1 MFSESSNNELI
12 IHVVCHT
19 HDDPGWLWTLD
30 DYYMGTDHCKFSVK
44 RILDN
49 MVVSLSNRNDR
60 KFSYVEMC
68 FFKRWYDKQA
78 EKIKQKVK
86 NFIKEGRLEI
96 INGGWVM
103 HDEACSYYK
112 HSIDNMRIGLKFL
125 KEEFNITPRIG
136 WFIDPFGHSSATAH
150 ILKQMNFDKIVLTRI
165 DYLERKDKINN
176 HNLEFI
182 YDPFGLGQEIFTH
195 ISYHHYN
202 PRKIL
207 RNYPGDK
214 RFNLTGEELKNVC
227 EKFYEEMKEERVG
240 YRTNNLLLYYGEDF
254 AFNEADI
261 NYENIEMIMDY
272 VNKNMKGKMKMIYST
287 PSQYFDSVLKSGVK
301 FEKFSNCDFFPYAD
315 NEHCYWTGYFS
326 SRANLK
332 GLIKQLGLYIN
343 IINKMLFQI
352 FFDTEKMK
360 KNKKT
365 IEQAI
370 KCVYYARENLGVLQH
385 HDAVTGTSKEKTNK
399 DYENMAIIGVEKI
412 KKHIYMLFNILGGDN
427 PFDSSIGYEED
438 ITIEDKNKGEN
449 NNFIIIDQG
458 FHEDYLF
465 NYRLNVDQNNNLKES
480 FEYEIISEKNSYF
493 GNNISFYDA
502 DIGLKYSSLQFN
514 LPLNKNNLVKS
525 ISIMKSNKIIQKK
538 YFSELK
544 DEKISINNKA
554 FVFDTKNL
562 KFKND
567 KTEFC
572 LSHSYY
578 TSYDG
583 TNSKVRP
590 EKSNP
595 DGAYIF
601 APCEDE
607 LQRYQSINKNK
618 SFIQQN
624 EHFTS
629 IVLRYPSSYLIIIV
643 NNNNLNIYTE
653 SIFDP
658 LPRKSEN
665 AFNYLLVLDSNINN
679 INKEYSQP
687 EIYTDSKGINMIKR
701 IKNTRQHYKYELTEK
716 ITSNFYPITSVVSLH
731 EVENE
736 DNIISIYSDRAQS
749 AGVIEK
755 GQIQLI
761 CQRFSTVDD
770 WKGVGE
776 PLYENS
782 SSDRFF
788 PVKHFISFDN
798 KNHENYFNK
807 VPLLICID
815 NGSNNIEIQDKL
827 LKLCKI
833 DGRLDVEFEVKKF
846 GEIYMEIGNIY
857 CDYFKNN
864 GNEEEKIKFNFE
876 NGKIYEYNLNGI
888 DEIKEIHNGDE
899 ISIKKQM
906 FKSFLIDLNEK

>member
-1 MFSESSNNELI
+1 MSSQSEEELI

-30 DYYMGTDHCKFSVK
+30 DYFMGTDHCHVSVK

-49 MVVSLSNRNDR
+49 MVVSLSNKEDR
-60 KFSYVEMC
+60 KFSYVEMS
-68 FFKRWYDKQA
+68 FFKLWYDKQTDQ
-78 EKIKQKVK
+78 IKQKVK

-103 HDEACSYYK
+103 HDEAGSYYK

-125 KEEFNITPRIG
+125 KEEFNVIPKIG

-165 DYLERKDKINN
+165 DYLEKKDRINN

-202 PRKIL
+202 PREVL
-207 RNYPGDK
+207 RHYPGDK
-214 RFNLTGEELKNVC
+214 KIILSEEELKNVC

-272 VNKNMKGKMKMIYST
+272 VNNNMKGKMKMIYST
-287 PSQYFDSVLKSGVK
+287 PSQYFDSVLRSGVK
-301 FEKFSNCDFFPYAD
+301 FDKHSNYDFFPYAD
-315 NEHCYWTGYFS
+315 NAHCYWTGYFT

-343 IINKMLFQI
+343 IINKLLFQI
-352 FFDTEKMK
+352 FMDKEIMN
-360 KNKKT
+360 KNKKM
-365 IEQAI
+365 IEKAI
-370 KCVYYARENLGVLQH
+370 DCVYLARENLGVLQH
-385 HDAVTGTSKEKTNK
+385 HDAVTGTSKEKTSK

-412 KKHIYMLFNILGGDN
+412 KKYIHMLINVLGGAYTY
-427 PFDSSIGYEED
+427 DSSIGYEEE
-438 ITIEDKNKGEN
+438 ILIEKKNIR
-449 NNFIIIDQG
+449 NNFMIFNPG
-458 FHEDYLF
+458 LNEEYVF
-465 NYRLNVDQNNNLKES
+465 NYRLNYKENS
-480 FEYEIISEKNSYF
+480 DLNESYEYELKSGDKTIF
-493 GNNISFYDA
+493 GNNISFYDV
-502 DIGLKYSSLQFN
+502 DIGIKYSSLQFS
-514 LPLNKNNLVKS
+514 LPLIKEQLITSLS
-525 ISIMKSNKIIQKK
+525 ISKSNKIIKK
-538 YFSELK
+538 IYFSELK
-544 DEKISINNKA
+544 EEKISIN
-554 FVFDTKNL
+554 KNTLIFEPKTL
-562 KFKND
+562 KFIKDKN
-567 KTEFC
+567 EFC
-572 LSHSYY
+572 LSHCYY

-590 EKSNP
+590 DKSNP

-607 LQRYQSINKNK
+607 LQRFESINKDK
-618 SFIQQN
+618 SFLQQN
-624 EHFTS
+624 EHYTS
-629 IVLRYPSSYLIIIV
+629 IVLRYPNSYLIIIIK
-643 NNNNLNIYTE
+643 NDNLKIYTE

-658 LPRKSEN
+658 LPRKTEK

-687 EIYTDSKGINMIKR
+687 ELFTDSQGLNMIRR
-701 IKNTRQHYKYELTEK
+701 IKDIRPNYKYQLTEK
-716 ITSNFYPITSVVSLH
+716 ITSNFYPITSVASLH
-731 EVENE
+731 ETENE
-736 DNIISIYSDRAQS
+736 NNMISIYCDRAQS
-749 AGVIEK
+749 VGVVEK
-755 GQIQLI
+755 GQIQII

-782 SSDRFF
+782 SSNRFF

-798 KNHENYFNK
+798 KNHGNYFNK
-807 VPLLICID
+807 VPLCLSFE
-815 NGSNNIEIQDKL
+815 NENNNLEIKNNL
-827 LKLCKI
+827 LKI
-833 DGRLDVEFEVKKF
+833 FNGNEDVDVEFEVKKF
-846 GEIYMEIGNIY
+846 GEIYIQVGNIY
-857 CDYFKNN
+857 CDYFKGN
-864 GNEEEKIKFNFE
+864 GKDEEKIKFNFE
-876 NGKIYEYNLNGI
+876 NGKIIEYNLNGV
-888 DEIKEIHNGDE
+888 DEIKEIKNDE
-899 ISIKKQM
+899 EICIKKQM
-906 FKSFLIDLNEK
+906 FKSYLIDCK

>member
-1 MFSESSNNELI
+1 MSTESSDNELI

-49 MVVSLSNRNDR
+49 MVVSLSNKSDR
-60 KFSYVEMC
+60 KFSYVEMS
-68 FFKRWYDKQA
+68 FFTRWYYKQT
-78 EKIKQKVK
+78 EEIKQKVK

-103 HDEACSYYK
+103 HDEAGSYYK

-136 WFIDPFGHSSATAH
+136 WFIDPFGHSSATSH

-165 DYLERKDKINN
+165 DYLERKDRINN

-214 RFNLTGEELKNVC
+214 KINLTEEELKDVC

-272 VNKNMKGKMKMIYST
+272 VNKNMKGKMKMVYST
-287 PSQYFDSVLKSGVK
+287 PTQYFDSVLKSGVK
-301 FEKFSNCDFFPYAD
+301 FEKHSNYDFFPYAD
-315 NEHCYWTGYFS
+315 NAHCYWTGYFS

-343 IINKMLFQI
+343 IINKLLFQI
-352 FFDTEKMK
+352 FMDKENMK
-360 KNKKT
+360 KNKNM
-365 IEQAI
+365 IEKAI
-370 KCVYYARENLGVLQH
+370 KCVYFARENLGVLQH

-399 DYENMAIIGVEKI
+399 NYENMAIIGVEKI
-412 KKHIYMLFNILGGDN
+412 KKYIYMLINAVGGQY
-427 PFDSSIGYEED
+427 PFDASIGYEEE
-438 ITIEDKNKGEN
+438 ISINDKKEN
-449 NNFIIIDQG
+449 ETNNFIVINPGLNQ
-458 FHEDYLF
+458 DYAF
-465 NYRLNVDQNNNLKES
+465 NFRMNINESTNLNES
-480 FEYEIISEKNSYF
+480 FEYDIKVGENSNF
-493 GNNISFYDA
+493 GNNISFYDV
-502 DIGLKYSSLQFN
+502 DIGLKYSSLQFS
-514 LPLNKNNLVKS
+514 LPLNKEQFISSLKISKS
-525 ISIMKSNKIIQKK
+525 DKVIQKK

-544 DEKISINNKA
+544 DEKININNNA
-554 FVFDTKNL
+554 LIFDTKNL
-562 KFKND
+562 KFIKDKN
-567 KTEFC
+567 EFC
-572 LSHSYY
+572 LSHGYY

-607 LQRYQSINKNK
+607 LQRYETINKNK

-629 IVLRYPSSYLIIIV
+629 IVLRYPNSYLIIIIK
-643 NNNNLNIYTE
+643 NDTLNIYTE

-658 LPRKSEN
+658 LPRKTEK
-665 AFNYLLVLDSNINN
+665 AYNYLLVLDSNINN
-679 INKEYSQP
+679 INKEYSKP
-687 EIYTDSKGINMIKR
+687 EIFTDSQGINMLRR
-701 IKNTRQHYKYELTEK
+701 IKDTRPNYKYELTEK

-731 EVENE
+731 ETDNEN
-736 DNIISIYSDRAQS
+736 NMISIYSDRAQS
-749 AGVIEK
+749 VGVIEK
-755 GQIQLI
+755 GQIQII

-798 KNHENYFNK
+798 KNHGNYFNK
-807 VPLLICID
+807 VPLLL
-815 NGSNNIEIQDKL
+815 NIENEKNNLDIKDNL
-827 LKLCKI
+827 LKI
-833 DGRLDVEFEVKKF
+833 YQGDENVDVEFEVKKY
-846 GEIYMEIGNIY
+846 GEIYIEIGNNY
-857 CDYFKNN
+857 CDYFK
-864 GNEEEKIKFNFE
+864 GSGKDDEKIKFNCE
-876 NGKIYEYNLNGI
+876 NGKIIEYNLNGV
-888 DEIKEIHNGDE
+888 DEIKEIKNGEE
-899 ISIKKQM
+899 ICIKKQM
-906 FKSFLIDLNEK
+906 FKSFLINCK

>member
-1 MFSESSNNELI
+1 MSSTSSDNELI

-49 MVVSLSNRNDR
+49 MVVSLSHKKER
-60 KFSYVEMC
+60 KFSYVEMS
-68 FFKRWYDKQA
+68 FFKRWYDKQTDQ
-78 EKIKQKVK
+78 IKQTVK
-86 NFIKEGRLEI
+86 DYIKEGRLEI

-103 HDEACSYYK
+103 HDEAGSYYK

-125 KEEFNITPRIG
+125 KEEFNITPKIG
-136 WFIDPFGHSSATAH
+136 WFIDPFGHSSATSH

-165 DYLERKDKINN
+165 DYLERKDRINN

-214 RFNLTGEELKNVC
+214 KIVLNDEELKDVC
-227 EKFYEEMKEERVG
+227 EKFYEEMLEERVG
-240 YRTNNLLLYYGEDF
+240 YRTNNILLYYGEDF
-254 AFNEADI
+254 AYNEADI

-272 VNKNMKGKMKMIYST
+272 VNNNMKGKMKMIYST
-287 PSQYFDSVLKSGVK
+287 PSQYFNSVLKSGVK
-301 FEKFSNCDFFPYAD
+301 FDKHINYDFFPYAD
-315 NEHCYWTGYFS
+315 NAHCYWTGYFS

-343 IINKMLFQI
+343 IINKLLFQI
-352 FFDTEKMK
+352 FMDKEIMK
-360 KNKKT
+360 KNKKM
-365 IEQAI
+365 IDNAI
-370 KCVYYARENLGVLQH
+370 KCIYLARENLGVLQH

-412 KKHIYMLFNILGGDN
+412 KKYIYMLIYSLYGNY
-427 PFDSSIGYEED
+427 PFDASIGYEEG
-438 ITIEDKNKGEN
+438 ICICDKKENELEN
-449 NNFIIIDQG
+449 NFMIINPG
-458 FHEDYLF
+458 LNNEYVF
-465 NYRLNVDQNNNLKES
+465 NYRINNYDCLKES
-480 FEYEIISEKNSYF
+480 YEYEIKLGEKTIF
-493 GNNISFYDA
+493 GNNISFYDV
-502 DIGLKYSSLQFN
+502 DIGLKYSSIQFG
-514 LPLNKNNLVKS
+514 LPLNKENLISSLS
-525 ISIMKSNKIIQKK
+525 ISKSDKVIKK
-538 YFSELK
+538 QYFSEIK
-544 DEKISINNKA
+544 DEKISIKNNSLI
-554 FVFDTKNL
+554 FDPINL
-562 KFKND
+562 KFIKDKN
-567 KTEFC
+567 EFS
-572 LSHSYY
+572 LSHGYY

-583 TNSKVRP
+583 SNSKVRP

-607 LQRYQSINKNK
+607 LQRYESINKNK

-624 EHFTS
+624 EYYTS
-629 IVLRYPSSYLIIIV
+629 IVLRYPNSYLIIIIK
-643 NNNNLNIYTE
+643 NDNLNIYTE

-658 LPRKSEN
+658 IPRKSEK

-687 EIYTDSKGINMIKR
+687 EIYTDSQGINMLKR
-701 IKNTRQHYKYELTEK
+701 IKDTRPNYKYEITEK

-731 EVENE
+731 ETENE
-736 DNIISIYSDRAQS
+736 NNMISIYSDRAQS
-749 AGVIEK
+749 VGVIEK
-755 GQIQLI
+755 GQIQII

-798 KNHENYFNK
+798 KNHGNYFNK
-807 VPLLICID
+807 IPLLLSIESVQNNLEIKD
-815 NGSNNIEIQDKL
+815 NL
-827 LKLCKI
+827 LKI
-833 DGRLDVEFEVKKF
+833 YSGNEDLDIEFEVKKY
-846 GEIYMEIGNIY
+846 GEIYAQIGNVY
-857 CDYFKNN
+857 CDYFK
-864 GNEEEKIKFNFE
+864 GSGKNEEVIKFNLE
-876 NGKIYEYNLNGI
+876 NGKICEYNLNGVEKMK
-888 DEIKEIHNGDE
+888 EIKNGEEIN
-899 ISIKKQM
+899 IKQQV
-906 FKSFLIDLNEK
+906 FKSFLIDFK

>member
-1 MFSESSNNELI
+1 MSTESSDNELI

-49 MVVSLSNRNDR
+49 MVVSLSNKNDR
-60 KFSYVEMC
+60 KFSYVEMS
-68 FFKRWYDKQA
+68 FFTRWYHKQT
-78 EKIKQKVK
+78 EEIKQKVK

-103 HDEACSYYK
+103 HDEAGSYYK

-136 WFIDPFGHSSATAH
+136 WFIDPFGHSSATSH

-165 DYLERKDKINN
+165 DYLERKDRINN

-182 YDPFGLGQEIFTH
+182 YDPFGLGKEIFTH

-214 RFNLTGEELKNVC
+214 KINLTEEELKDVC

-287 PSQYFDSVLKSGVK
+287 PTQYFDSVLKSGVK
-301 FEKFSNCDFFPYAD
+301 FEKHSNYDFFPYAD
-315 NEHCYWTGYFS
+315 NAHCYWTGYFS

-343 IINKMLFQI
+343 IINKLLFQI
-352 FFDTEKMK
+352 FMDKEKM
-360 KNKKT
+360 NNNRNM
-365 IEQAI
+365 IEKAI
-370 KCVYYARENLGVLQH
+370 KCVYFARENLGVLQH

-412 KKHIYMLFNILGGDN
+412 KKYIYMLINVLGGEY
-427 PFDSSIGYEED
+427 PFDASIGYEEEIFIND
-438 ITIEDKNKGEN
+438 QKENETNNFILINPGLNQDFVFNFRMNNEN
-449 NNFIIIDQG
+449 NNI
-458 FHEDYLF
+458 
-465 NYRLNVDQNNNLKES
+465 NES
-480 FEYEIISEKNSYF
+480 FEYNIKVGENSIF
-493 GNNISFYDA
+493 GNNISFYDI
-502 DIGLKYSSLQFN
+502 DIGLKYSSLQFS
-514 LPLNKNNLVKS
+514 LPLNKENCVSSLKISKS
-525 ISIMKSNKIIQKK
+525 DKVIQRK
-538 YFSELK
+538 YFSKLK
-544 DEKISINNKA
+544 DEKININNNA
-554 FVFDTKNL
+554 LIFDTKNL
-562 KFKND
+562 KFIKDKN
-567 KTEFC
+567 EFC
-572 LSHSYY
+572 LSHGYY

-583 TNSKVRP
+583 ANSKVRP

-607 LQRYQSINKNK
+607 LQRYESINKNK

-624 EHFTS
+624 ENYTS
-629 IVLRYPSSYLIIIV
+629 IVLRYPNSYLIIIIK
-643 NNNNLNIYTE
+643 NDTLNIYTE

-658 LPRKSEN
+658 LPRKTEK

-687 EIYTDSKGINMIKR
+687 EIYTDSQGINMLRR
-701 IKNTRQHYKYELTEK
+701 IKDTRPNYKYELTEK

-731 EVENE
+731 ETENE
-736 DNIISIYSDRAQS
+736 NNMISIYSDRAQS
-749 AGVIEK
+749 VGVVEK
-755 GQIQLI
+755 GQIQII

-798 KNHENYFNK
+798 KNHGNYFNK
-807 VPLLICID
+807 VPLLLSIE
-815 NGSNNIEIQDKL
+815 NKKNNLDIKDCL
-827 LKLCKI
+827 LKI
-833 DGRLDVEFEVKKF
+833 YQGDENVDIEFEVKKF
-846 GEIYMEIGNIY
+846 GEIFIEIGNTY
-857 CDYFKNN
+857 CDYFN
-864 GNEEEKIKFNFE
+864 GSGKDEEKIKFNFE
-876 NGKIYEYNLNGI
+876 NEKITEYNLNGV
-888 DEIKEIHNGDE
+888 DEIKEIKNGEE
-899 ISIKKQM
+899 ICIKKQM
-906 FKSFLIDLNEK
+906 FKSFLIDCK

>member
-1 MFSESSNNELI
+1 
-12 IHVVCHT
+12 
-19 HDDPGWLWTLD
+19 
-30 DYYMGTDHCKFSVK
+30 MGTDHCKVSVK

-49 MVVSLSNRNDR
+49 MVVSLSNKPDR
-60 KFSYVEMC
+60 KFSYVEMS
-68 FFKRWYDKQA
+68 FFKRWYDKQT
-78 EKIKQKVK
+78 EKTKQKVK
-86 NFIKEGRLEI
+86 QFIKEGRLEI

-103 HDEACSYYK
+103 HDEAGSYYK

-125 KEEFNITPRIG
+125 KEEFNITPKIG
-136 WFIDPFGHSSATAH
+136 WFIDPFGHSSATSH

-165 DYLERKDKINN
+165 DYLEKQDRINN

-207 RNYPGDK
+207 RHYPGDK
-214 RFNLTGEELKNVC
+214 KIILNEEELKDVC

-240 YRTNNLLLYYGEDF
+240 YRTNNILLYYGEDF

-272 VNKNMKGKMKMIYST
+272 VNKNMQGKMKMIYST
-287 PSQYFDSVLKSGVK
+287 PSQYFDSVLKTGAK
-301 FEKFSNCDFFPYAD
+301 FEKHSNYDFFPYAD
-315 NEHCYWTGYFS
+315 NAHCYWTGYFS

-343 IINKMLFQI
+343 ICNKLLFQI
-352 FFDTEKMK
+352 FMNKEKMNNNK
-360 KNKKT
+360 KMIEKT
-365 IEQAI
+365 IECI
-370 KCVYYARENLGVLQH
+370 YFARENLGVLQH

-399 DYENMAIIGVEKI
+399 DYENMAIIGIEKI
-412 KKHIYMLFNILGGDN
+412 KKYIYMLINALGGDY
-427 PFDSSIGYEED
+427 PFDASIGYEESLC
-438 ITIEDKNKGEN
+438 INEGKESDKN
-449 NNFIIIDQG
+449 NFMIINSGLND
-458 FHEDYLF
+458 EYVF
-465 NYRLNVDQNNNLKES
+465 NFRLNLNENTNINES
-480 FEYEIISEKNSYF
+480 YEYEIVFGENSIF

-502 DIGLKYSSLQFN
+502 DIGLKYSSLQFS
-514 LPLNKNNLVKS
+514 LPMKIEKFISSLS
-525 ISIMKSNKIIQKK
+525 ISKTNKIIQKK
-538 YFSELK
+538 YLSEFN
-544 DEKISINNKA
+544 DQKISINNKLI
-554 FVFDTKNL
+554 FDTQNL
-562 KFKND
+562 KFIKDKN
-567 KTEFC
+567 EFC
-572 LSHSYY
+572 VSHAYY

-607 LQRYQSINKNK
+607 LQRYESINKNK

-624 EHFTS
+624 DHFTS
-629 IVLRYPSSYLIIIV
+629 IVLRYPNSYLIIIIK
-643 NNNNLNIYTE
+643 NENLNMYIE

-658 LPRKSEN
+658 LPRKSEK

-687 EIYTDSKGINMIKR
+687 EIFTDSQGINMLRR
-701 IKNTRQHYKYELTEK
+701 IKDTRPNYKYELTEK

-731 EVENE
+731 ETENE
-736 DNIISIYSDRAQS
+736 NNIISIYSDRAQS
-749 AGVIEK
+749 AGVVEK

-788 PVKHFISFDN
+788 PVKHFICFDN
-798 KNHENYFNK
+798 KNHGNYFNK
-807 VPLLICID
+807 VPLILSVEKEKSKFEMND
-815 NGSNNIEIQDKL
+815 NL
-827 LKLCKI
+827 LKMYQG
-833 DGRLDVEFEVKKF
+833 DENVDVEFEVKKY
-846 GEIYMEIGNIY
+846 GEIYVELGNVY
-857 CDYFKNN
+857 CDYFK
-864 GNEEEKIKFNFE
+864 GSGKDEELIKFNLE
-876 NGKIYEYNLNGI
+876 NGKIVEYNLNGV
-888 DEIKEIHNGDE
+888 DKVKEIKNNEEIC
-899 ISIKKQM
+899 IKKQI
-906 FKSFLIDLNEK
+906 FKSYLIDLK

>member
-1 MFSESSNNELI
+1 MSSSSEENELI

-30 DYYMGTDHCKFSVK
+30 DYYMGTDHCKVSVK

-49 MVVSLSNRNDR
+49 MVVSLSNKPDR
-60 KFSYVEMC
+60 KFSYVEMS
-68 FFKRWYDKQA
+68 FFKRWYDKQT
-78 EKIKQKVK
+78 EKTKQKVK
-86 NFIKEGRLEI
+86 QFIKEGRLEI

-103 HDEACSYYK
+103 HDEAGSYYK

-125 KEEFNITPRIG
+125 KEEFNITPKIG
-136 WFIDPFGHSSATAH
+136 WFIDPFGHSSATSH

-165 DYLERKDKINN
+165 DYLEKQDRINN

-207 RNYPGDK
+207 RHYPGDK
-214 RFNLTGEELKNVC
+214 KIILNEEELKDVC

-240 YRTNNLLLYYGEDF
+240 YRTNNILLYYGEDF

-261 NYENIEMIMDY
+261 NYENIEMIMNY
-272 VNKNMKGKMKMIYST
+272 VNKNMQGKIKMIYST
-287 PSQYFDSVLKSGVK
+287 PSQYFDSVLKTGAK
-301 FEKFSNCDFFPYAD
+301 FEKHSNYDFFPYAD
-315 NEHCYWTGYFS
+315 NAHCYWTGYFS

-343 IINKMLFQI
+343 ICNKLLFQI
-352 FFDTEKMK
+352 FMDKEILN
-360 KNKKT
+360 KNKKMIEKT
-365 IEQAI
+365 IECI
-370 KCVYYARENLGVLQH
+370 YFARENLGVLQH

-399 DYENMAIIGVEKI
+399 DYENMAIIGIEKI
-412 KKHIYMLFNILGGDN
+412 KKYIYMLINALGGDY
-427 PFDSSIGYEED
+427 PFDASIGYEESLCVN
-438 ITIEDKNKGEN
+438 EGKENDKN
-449 NNFIIIDQG
+449 NFMIINSG
-458 FHEDYLF
+458 LNEEYVF
-465 NYRLNVDQNNNLKES
+465 NFRLNLNENTNINES
-480 FEYEIISEKNSYF
+480 YEYEIIFGEKSIF

-502 DIGLKYSSLQFN
+502 DIGLKYSSLQFS
-514 LPLNKNNLVKS
+514 LPMKTVKFISSLS
-525 ISIMKSNKIIQKK
+525 ISKTNKIIQKK
-538 YFSELK
+538 YLSEFN
-544 DEKISINNKA
+544 DQKISINNKLI
-554 FVFDTKNL
+554 FDAKNL
-562 KFKND
+562 KFIKDKN
-567 KTEFC
+567 EFC
-572 LSHSYY
+572 VSHAYY

-607 LQRYQSINKNK
+607 LQRYESINKNK

-624 EHFTS
+624 DHFTS
-629 IVLRYPSSYLIIIV
+629 IVLRYPNSYLIIIIK
-643 NNNNLNIYTE
+643 NENLNMYIE

-658 LPRKSEN
+658 LPRKSEK

-687 EIYTDSKGINMIKR
+687 EIFTDSQGINMLRR
-701 IKNTRQHYKYELTEK
+701 IKDTRPNYKYELTEK

-731 EVENE
+731 ETENE
-736 DNIISIYSDRAQS
+736 NNIISIYSDRAQS
-749 AGVIEK
+749 AGVVEK

-798 KNHENYFNK
+798 KNHGNYFNK
-807 VPLLICID
+807 VPLILSVEKEKSKFEMND
-815 NGSNNIEIQDKL
+815 NL
-827 LKLCKI
+827 LKMYQG
-833 DGRLDVEFEVKKF
+833 DENVDVEFEVKKY
-846 GEIYMEIGNIY
+846 GEIYVELGNVY
-857 CDYFKNN
+857 CDYFK
-864 GNEEEKIKFNFE
+864 GSGKDEELIKFNLE
-876 NGKIYEYNLNGI
+876 NGKIVEYNLNGV
-888 DEIKEIHNGDE
+888 DKVKEIKNNEKIC
-899 ISIKKQM
+899 IKKQI
-906 FKSFLIDLNEK
+906 FKSYLIDLK

>member
-1 MFSESSNNELI
+1 MSSPSSDNELI

-49 MVVSLSNRNDR
+49 MVVSLSHKKER
-60 KFSYVEMC
+60 KFSYVEMS
-68 FFKRWYDKQA
+68 FFKRWYDKQTDQ
-78 EKIKQKVK
+78 IKQTVK
-86 NFIKEGRLEI
+86 DYIKEGRLEI

-103 HDEACSYYK
+103 HDEAGSYYK
-112 HSIDNMRIGLKFL
+112 HSIDNMRLGLKFL
-125 KEEFNITPRIG
+125 KEEFNITPKIG
-136 WFIDPFGHSSATAH
+136 WFIDPFGHSSATSH

-165 DYLERKDKINN
+165 DYLERKDRINN

-214 RFNLTGEELKNVC
+214 KIVLNDEELKDVC
-227 EKFYEEMKEERVG
+227 EKFYEEMLEERVG
-240 YRTNNLLLYYGEDF
+240 YRTNNILLYYGEDF
-254 AFNEADI
+254 AYNEADI

-272 VNKNMKGKMKMIYST
+272 VNNNMKGKMKMIYST

-301 FEKFSNCDFFPYAD
+301 FDKHINYDFFPYAD
-315 NEHCYWTGYFS
+315 NAHCYWTGYFS

-343 IINKMLFQI
+343 IINKLLFQI
-352 FFDTEKMK
+352 FMDKEIMK
-360 KNKKT
+360 KNKKM
-365 IEQAI
+365 IDNAI
-370 KCVYYARENLGVLQH
+370 KCIYLARENLGVLQH

-412 KKHIYMLFNILGGDN
+412 KKYIYMLINSLYDN
-427 PFDSSIGYEED
+427 YPFDASIGYEEG
-438 ITIEDKNKGEN
+438 ICICDKKENECEN
-449 NNFIIIDQG
+449 NFMIINPG
-458 FHEDYLF
+458 LNNEYVF
-465 NYRLNVDQNNNLKES
+465 NYRINNYDGLKES
-480 FEYEIISEKNSYF
+480 YEYEIKLGEKTIF
-493 GNNISFYDA
+493 GNNISFYDV
-502 DIGLKYSSLQFN
+502 DIGLKYSSIQFG
-514 LPLNKNNLVKS
+514 LPLNKENLISSLS
-525 ISIMKSNKIIQKK
+525 ISKSDKVIKK
-538 YFSELK
+538 QYFSEIK
-544 DEKISINNKA
+544 DEKISIKNNSLI
-554 FVFDTKNL
+554 FDPINL
-562 KFKND
+562 KFIKDKN
-567 KTEFC
+567 EFS
-572 LSHSYY
+572 LSHGYY

-583 TNSKVRP
+583 SNSKVRP

-607 LQRYQSINKNK
+607 LQRYESINKNK

-624 EHFTS
+624 EYYTS
-629 IVLRYPSSYLIIIV
+629 IVLRYPNSYLIIIIK
-643 NNNNLNIYTE
+643 NDNLNIYTE

-658 LPRKSEN
+658 IPRKSEK

-687 EIYTDSKGINMIKR
+687 EIYTDSQGINMLKR
-701 IKNTRQHYKYELTEK
+701 IKDTRPNYKYEITEK

-731 EVENE
+731 ETVNEN
-736 DNIISIYSDRAQS
+736 NMISIYSDRAQS
-749 AGVIEK
+749 VGVIEK
-755 GQIQLI
+755 GQIQII

-798 KNHENYFNK
+798 KNHGNYFNK
-807 VPLLICID
+807 IPLLLSIENVQNNLEIKD
-815 NGSNNIEIQDKL
+815 NL
-827 LKLCKI
+827 LKI
-833 DGRLDVEFEVKKF
+833 YSGNEDLDIEFEVKKY
-846 GEIYMEIGNIY
+846 GEIYAQIGNVY
-857 CDYFKNN
+857 CDYFK
-864 GNEEEKIKFNFE
+864 GSGKNEEVIKFNLE
-876 NGKIYEYNLNGI
+876 NGKICEYNLNGVEEMK
-888 DEIKEIHNGDE
+888 EIKNGEEIN
-899 ISIKKQM
+899 IKQQV
-906 FKSFLIDLNEK
+906 FKSFLIDFK